1 MATHKVTLYYY
12 NNDGDFCPV
21 VMANSN
27 YLDMK
32 ITFSFDK
39 KTRHWK
45 QTDNMKIDGFNDNN
59 GERLLKKL
67 NNAKYDGVCILNTL
81 NKTIYPALP
90 HDDWLIE
97 MSFNNLSLNIGST
110 IGLYCAYNK
119 QIYVGILLDF
129 IHKQRNKN
137 AFYYNAA
144 EPYELHLI
152 LDSYE
157 NSIVV
162 NPCEDY
168 YFVV

>member
-1 MATHKVTLYYY
+1 MTTQKVTLYYY
-12 NNDGDFCPV
+12 NNDGDFCPSV
-21 VMANSN
+21 ISNSN
-27 YLDMK
+27 YLDIK
-32 ITFSFDK
+32 ITFTFDK

-59 GERLLKKL
+59 GERLLAKL
-67 NNAKYDGVCILNTL
+67 NNSKYDGVCILNTV
-81 NKTIYPALP
+81 NKTIYPDLP
-90 HDDWLIE
+90 H
-97 MSFNNLSLNIGST
+97 NNKLFEITFENLTLNIGST
-110 IGLYCAYNK
+110 IGMYCAHNK

-144 EPYELHLI
+144 EPYELHMM

-157 NSIVV
+157 KSIVV

-168 YFVV
+168 YFIV